1 MVKKSLSTVGGE
13 RGDHICTQL
22 KVYTRF
28 QTSSMECLFD
38 LTSFPKPIS
47 FVILR
52 GSRAK

>member
-13 RGDHICTQL
+13 HGDHICSQL

-28 QTSSMECLFD
+28 QTNSMEFLFD

-47 FVILR
+47 FVILW
-52 GSRAK
+52 GSRAE